1 MFIFLKHGKTYNFK
15 GQKKNEI
22 LWVFFFFL
30 TALNLVESSEVKVKG
45 LYNLRDLLLSRGHK
59 FFVVRV

>member
-1 MFIFLKHGKTYNFK
+1 MVKLTTSRDRKRMKFCGF
-15 GQKKNEI
+15 
-22 LWVFFFFL
+22 FFFFL
-30 TALNLVESSEVKVKG
+30 TALNLVEPSEVKVKG